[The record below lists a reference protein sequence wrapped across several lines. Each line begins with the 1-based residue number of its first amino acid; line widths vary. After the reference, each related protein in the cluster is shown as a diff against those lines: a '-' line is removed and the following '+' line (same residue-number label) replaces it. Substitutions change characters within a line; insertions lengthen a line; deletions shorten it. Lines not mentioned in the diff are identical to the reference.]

1 MSPKC
6 RTMSLT
12 SFRVT
17 NILKFWPKLSQ
28 HHDDGTNITVPI
40 CMKIIPHTNNLTRT
54 IPWLHVFWVTSPP
67 LDLFHRSFLTDFEVE
82 TKQKSKKNPFYQG
95 RRYCHDNSWFCEFI
109 KIHTKIKFWNYSL
122 SLDHYIFLFRGEPVS
137 NRTNGQREAS
147 TIGSQ
152 LSPKAAQLSP
162 KMEPRIKINPILE
175 EQLKWNRGPLEKD
188 SSNGIRMAHLQPPP
202 KFLKIPGPPQV
213 ERTVLSEC
221 KALADFDLQNIR

>member
-54 IPWLHVFWVTSPP
+54 IPWLHVFWMTPP
-67 LDLFHRSFLTDFEVE
+67 RLNLFHKSFLTDFEVE

-137 NRTNGQREAS
+137 NRTNGQREALNYR
-147 TIGSQ
+147 Q
-152 LSPKAAQLSP
+152 KPLNCH
-162 KMEPRIKINPILE
+162 R
-175 EQLKWNRGPLEKD
+175 KWNQESKSIQFWRN
-188 SSNGIRMAHLQPPP
+188 SWNGIVGLLKRILLTESAWLIYNLLQNSS
-202 KFLKIPGPPQV
+202 KFL
-213 ERTVLSEC
+213 VLHRSKGRC
-221 KALADFDLQNIR
+221 